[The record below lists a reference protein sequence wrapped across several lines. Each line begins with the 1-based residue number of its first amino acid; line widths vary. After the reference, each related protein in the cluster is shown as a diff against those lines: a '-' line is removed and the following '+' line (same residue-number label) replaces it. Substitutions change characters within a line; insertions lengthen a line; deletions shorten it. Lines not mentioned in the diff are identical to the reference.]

1 MEHEAIYQVTNEA
14 QPRDSTLQPVS
25 RWSPPEGGEIKG
37 VLQRAGWSGVHF
49 SKVLGID
56 PRTVRRWTG
65 DEKFIP
71 YPAWAILC
79 VQAGYGLIWNAPA
92 LDDE

>member
-1 MEHEAIYQVTNEA
+1 MEHEAIYQVTNETP
-14 QPRDSTLQPVS
+14 PRESTLRAIEQ
-25 RWSPPEGGEIKG
+25 WSPPEGGEIKG
-37 VLQRAGWSGVHF
+37 MLQRAGWSGVQF

-65 DEKFIP
+65 DEKTIP

-79 VQAGYGLIWNAPA
+79 VQAGYGPIWNTPS
-92 LDDE
+92 DEE